1 MRFKLTALAA
11 YMVAVPVHAVD
22 FEIGTGVTQ
31 YEKQPNGVWYQ
42 NGFPSD
48 MDMTG
53 TAISIG
59 VSKQYGSLRYR
70 IEYLSLGQVMSN
82 ANATTDQNYSPH
94 YVSTCGSTCEVNK
107 FQGWGD
113 VWGTVFSV
121 SRPVH
126 AFGLPLYAEG
136 GLWAYV
142 PKWRVEVYSL
152 PPNPELI
159 ASVKHDPK
167 LEIGPML
174 GFGIRYSGVDVG
186 VRYLYAEANGDQW
199 PAIYKG
205 AYTLMV
211 KAYF

>member
-11 YMVAVPVHAVD
+11 YMAVIPAHALE

-48 MDMTG
+48 IDLTG
-53 TAISIG
+53 TTISIG
-59 VSKQYGSLRYR
+59 VSHQVGSLRYR
-70 IEYLSLGQVMSN
+70 IEYLSLGQAMSN
-82 ANATTDQNYSPH
+82 AIATTDQNYSPK
-94 YVSTCGSTCEVNK
+94 YVATCGSECEVLK
-107 FQGWGD
+107 FHGLGD
-113 VWGTVFSV
+113 VWGMVLSV

-142 PKWRVEVYSL
+142 PKWRVEVYTL
-152 PPNPELI
+152 PPNPVQV
-159 ASVKHDPK
+159 ASVKHEPK
-167 LEIGPML
+167 MEIGPML
-174 GFGIRYSGVDVG
+174 GFGIRHSGVDIG
-186 VRYLYAEANGDQW
+186 LRYLYAEANGDEW

-205 AYTLMV
+205 AYTLMF